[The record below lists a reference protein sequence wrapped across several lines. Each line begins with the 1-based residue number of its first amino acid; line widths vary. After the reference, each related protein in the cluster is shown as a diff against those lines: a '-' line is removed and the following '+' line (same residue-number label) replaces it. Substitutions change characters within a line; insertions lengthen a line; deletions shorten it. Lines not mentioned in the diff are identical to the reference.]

1 MNDALSVTLTPTG
14 LARLRERL
22 ARKLLEYDEI
32 RAQRQV
38 AFELSGDGWHDNPE
52 FNRAQQMEANCN
64 REIKKLTD
72 MLQQGRLVEVIEGQ
86 RPVHEV
92 AVGSLVTFVRWG
104 DDGPSAEETWEIGGH
119 GDSVPS
125 VARVAYDAPLGA
137 AVLGLKVGEYAEEVQ
152 LGERLV
158 DIEIVA
164 LHASRPVAIRPQPG
178 IPCPADTDRPEESRP

>member
-1 MNDALSVTLTPTG
+1 MNDALSVTLTPAG
-14 LARLRERL
+14 FARLRERL
-22 ARKLLEYDEI
+22 ARKRLEYDEI

-72 MLQQGRLVEVIEGQ
+72 MLQQGTLVEVIEGQ

-119 GDSVPS
+119 GDSAPS
-125 VARVAYDAPLGA
+125 AARVAYDAPLGA

-152 LGERLV
+152 LGELLV

-164 LHASRPVAIRPQPG
+164 LHACRPQPD
-178 IPCPADTDRPEESRP
+178 IPCPAGTDRPEESRP